1 MLDCMIKYHHH
12 KSQQLHDL
20 LFLIIRCYCKFITTY
35 YPNKIMSEEQ
45 QLEELIMQTLDGT
58 LSTIPIYIQEVEQN
72 KAELQVND
80 VKEFVFGV
88 IMGMALGMASTAIA
102 AIRNGMPMEEDQVKV
117 RDMVYSKIP
126 QIRERIFG

>member
-1 MLDCMIKYHHH
+1 
-12 KSQQLHDL
+12 
-20 LFLIIRCYCKFITTY
+20 
-35 YPNKIMSEEQ
+35 MSEEQ

-72 KAELQVND
+72 KAGLQVND
-80 VKEFVFGV
+80 AKEFVFGV

-102 AIRNGMPMEEDQVKV
+102 AIRNGMPTEEDQVKV

>member
-1 MLDCMIKYHHH
+1 
-12 KSQQLHDL
+12 
-20 LFLIIRCYCKFITTY
+20 
-35 YPNKIMSEEQ
+35 MSEEQ

-102 AIRNGMPMEEDQVKV
+102 AIRNGMPTDEDQVKV

>member
-1 MLDCMIKYHHH
+1 V
-12 KSQQLHDL
+12 
-20 LFLIIRCYCKFITTY
+20 
-35 YPNKIMSEEQ
+35 SEEQ

-88 IMGMALGMASTAIA
+88 IIGMALGMASTAIA
-102 AIRNGMPMEEDQVKV
+102 AMRNGVPTEEDQIKV
-117 RDMVYSKIP
+117 RDIVYSKIP
-126 QIRERIFG
+126 QMRERIFG

>member
-1 MLDCMIKYHHH
+1 
-12 KSQQLHDL
+12 
-20 LFLIIRCYCKFITTY
+20 
-35 YPNKIMSEEQ
+35 MSEEQ

-102 AIRNGMPMEEDQVKV
+102 AIRNGMPTEEDQVKV

>member
-1 MLDCMIKYHHH
+1 
-12 KSQQLHDL
+12 
-20 LFLIIRCYCKFITTY
+20 
-35 YPNKIMSEEQ
+35 MSEEQ

-88 IMGMALGMASTAIA
+88 IIGMALGMASTAIA
-102 AIRNGMPMEEDQVKV
+102 AIRNGMPTEEDQVKV
-117 RDMVYSKIP
+117 RDMVYSNIP

>member
-1 MLDCMIKYHHH
+1 
-12 KSQQLHDL
+12 
-20 LFLIIRCYCKFITTY
+20 
-35 YPNKIMSEEQ
+35 MSEEQ

-102 AIRNGMPMEEDQVKV
+102 AIRNGMPTEEDQVKV

-126 QIRERIFG
+126 QIRERIFD

>member
-1 MLDCMIKYHHH
+1 
-12 KSQQLHDL
+12 
-20 LFLIIRCYCKFITTY
+20 
-35 YPNKIMSEEQ
+35 MSEEQ

-72 KAELQVND
+72 KAELQVHD

-102 AIRNGMPMEEDQVKV
+102 AMKNGMPSEEDQIKV
-117 RDMVYSKIP
+117 RDMVYAKIP

>member
-1 MLDCMIKYHHH
+1 
-12 KSQQLHDL
+12 
-20 LFLIIRCYCKFITTY
+20 
-35 YPNKIMSEEQ
+35 MSEEQ

-88 IMGMALGMASTAIA
+88 IIGMALGMASTAIA
-102 AIRNGMPMEEDQVKV
+102 AIRNGMPTEEDQVKV

>member
-1 MLDCMIKYHHH
+1 
-12 KSQQLHDL
+12 
-20 LFLIIRCYCKFITTY
+20 
-35 YPNKIMSEEQ
+35 MSEEQ

-80 VKEFVFGV
+80 VREFVFGV

-102 AIRNGMPMEEDQVKV
+102 AIRNGMPTEEDQVKV

>member
-1 MLDCMIKYHHH
+1 
-12 KSQQLHDL
+12 
-20 LFLIIRCYCKFITTY
+20 
-35 YPNKIMSEEQ
+35 
-45 QLEELIMQTLDGT
+45 MQTLDGT

-88 IMGMALGMASTAIA
+88 IIGMALGMASTAIA
-102 AIRNGMPMEEDQVKV
+102 AIRNGMPTEEDQVKV